1 MKNTDKFSI
10 RLAIGTSLFFLS
22 IIGVVITILIN
33 HYYGY
38 RLIIWIGLSISLV
51 LFILFVIVMPKTN
64 RDGTPIVINKK
75 KKSWYKTKKVKKPF
89 ISDKEWKKLDEE
101 DDETM
106 FIEEVVEDDK

>member
-1 MKNTDKFSI
+1 MKNIDKYSI

-75 KKSWYKTKKVKKPF
+75 SRYKTKKVKKPF
-89 ISDKEWKKLDEE
+89 ISEKEWKKLDEE
-101 DDETM
+101 DDEMM
-106 FIEEVVEDDK
+106 FIEEVVKDDK